1 MTSGEPTADLTP
13 EPLVTERLVLRPWCA
28 ADREPFAALNA
39 DPEVMR
45 YFPAPLDRGASDRFV
60 ERAEAG
66 FRERGFGIWA
76 LERRDTGDFIGF
88 TGLAVPGFEAAFL
101 PAVEVGWRLARS
113 AWGHGFATE
122 AARAAVADGFDR
134 VALSEIV
141 SFTAE
146 LNEPSRA
153 VMRRIGMT
161 HDVAGDFDHPRIPA
175 GHPLRRHVLYRLAPE

>member
-1 MTSGEPTADLTP
+1 MSPGEPTPDLTP
-13 EPLVTERLVLRPWCA
+13 EPLVTARLLLRPWRPE
-28 ADREPFAALNA
+28 DREPFAALNA

-45 YFPAPLDRGASDRFV
+45 YFPAPLDRAASDATV
-60 ERAEAG
+60 DRAEAG

-76 LERRDTGDFIGF
+76 VERRDTGEFIGF
-88 TGLAVPGFEAAFL
+88 TGLAVPQFEAAFL
-101 PAVEVGWRLARS
+101 PAVEVGWRLARP
-113 AWGHGFATE
+113 AWGQGFATE
-122 AARAAVADGFDR
+122 AARAAVADGFGR
-134 VALSEIV
+134 VGLREIV

-146 LNEPSRA
+146 VNGASRA